1 MKGKDSKLREREGA
15 QTVLECAHWEGRAKQ
30 TWSPSQVKKGW
41 QELMR
46 VSSKIFPLLEIR

>member
-1 MKGKDSKLREREGA
+1 MKGKGNKLRERGGPDCPGMCPLGGSGY
-15 QTVLECAHWEGRAKQ
+15 TNIPL
-30 TWSPSQVKKGW
+30 SQVKKGW